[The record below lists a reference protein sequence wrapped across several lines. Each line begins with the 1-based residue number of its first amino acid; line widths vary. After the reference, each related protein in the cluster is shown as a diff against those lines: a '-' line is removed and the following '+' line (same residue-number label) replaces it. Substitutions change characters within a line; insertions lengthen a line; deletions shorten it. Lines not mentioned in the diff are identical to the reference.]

1 MRKKKEFIKLHIAV
15 DTRSEKIV
23 FYRVPKGNVH
33 DFKEFNS
40 MVREVSEE
48 YYIDKVYADKAHDI
62 EGVLTLLDDLNIRI
76 YVIDVP
82 LDVYHRSS
90 KKLTEIFLRH

>member
-1 MRKKKEFIKLHIAV
+1 
-15 DTRSEKIV
+15 
-23 FYRVPKGNVH
+23 
-33 DFKEFNS
+33 

-76 YVIDVP
+76 YVMHCDTYSMSLLMSIIDH
-82 LDVYHRSS
+82 L
-90 KKLTEIFLRH
+90 KN